1 MAASVPG
8 HAIGEA
14 TMVHPRTT
22 AALSASLSWIVLAG
36 CATAFPPIE
45 PQPLQTSDFVVYAGD
60 SLVASERVNHY
71 PDRIEG
77 NIEVTGRARVSYLA
91 RLDSR
96 NAIDHMEMQT
106 WPWEGEAIANSRVS
120 ADFVGDSIFVN
131 RTLPMASTRRVGG
144 GRAVPYIHPSPGLLE
159 QIVLRAL
166 RMGGSP
172 AEVRVW
178 FMAQN
183 GATYASVSFVSARV
197 ADVRI
202 LGDTFRVWLDEFGL
216 MLAEVPQLGWL
227 IQRRPR

>member
-1 MAASVPG
+1 MLSPPNRGGRPPSPETRRPADRRSARAYWASPLCWLQYTARGSMAASVPG

-106 WPWEGEAIANSRVS
+106 WPWEGE
-120 ADFVGDSIFVN
+120 
-131 RTLPMASTRRVGG
+131 
-144 GRAVPYIHPSPGLLE
+144 
-159 QIVLRAL
+159 
-166 RMGGSP
+166 
-172 AEVRVW
+172 
-178 FMAQN
+178 
-183 GATYASVSFVSARV
+183 
-197 ADVRI
+197 
-202 LGDTFRVWLDEFGL
+202 
-216 MLAEVPQLGWL
+216 
-227 IQRRPR
+227 